1 MLWEGLTHI
10 IQNESINTLASD
22 NADVDTNLR
31 LGLGA
36 GWRACGAT
44 LKPDSVWLLLSIK
57 VRGAL

>member
-22 NADVDTNLR
+22 NADVDTNIR

-57 VRGAL
+57 